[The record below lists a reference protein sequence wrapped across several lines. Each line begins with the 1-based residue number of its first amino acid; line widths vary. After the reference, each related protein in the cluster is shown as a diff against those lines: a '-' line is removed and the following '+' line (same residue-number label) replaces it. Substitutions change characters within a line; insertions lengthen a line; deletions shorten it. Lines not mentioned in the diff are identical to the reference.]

1 MRSDR
6 PVRRGCGWLALSL
19 LALTPAAAG
28 AQIGATDF
36 AARRDSLARRI
47 GDGVVVAFGARTPVT
62 DFGPPTQLPAFHYL
76 TGFDEPD
83 AAFVMVVRQG
93 AGTATLFTM
102 PIDPRVAMYYGRRP
116 DSAAIASRFGMT
128 ARPFAALRAA
138 VDSLAGSGLSFYS
151 LADFE
156 DADFAYA
163 DSLTRG
169 RAFLQSVVAA
179 HSGLQVKDAHPLVN
193 ELRARKS
200 AAELALLRKA
210 AALSVEG
217 HRAAMR
223 LAAPGLHEYDLQA
236 AAEYEFRRGGSSRP
250 AYGSIVGSGENG
262 TQLHYM
268 LDRAPLKAGELVV
281 IDAAGEYEGYAADV
295 TRTLPV
301 SGRFTTDQRALY
313 QLVRDAQDA
322 AVRNAKPGM
331 KFAVAQDSSL
341 EVRARGLARMGLIEA
356 SDALYD
362 PPGRANCATRPA
374 ACRQVNVWT
383 IHGISH
389 GLGLAVHDPV
399 QFYSGDRTVQPGDVF
414 TVEPGIYVN
423 TAFLDILPD
432 TPRNRAFIA
441 KVRPVAER
449 LNHTGVRIEDD
460 YIATATDLEWISPAP
475 REASEVEAAMRVA
488 GNRK

>member
-1 MRSDR
+1 MKKA
-6 PVRRGCGWLALSL
+6 ALLVVL
-19 LALTPAAAG
+19 LLPPSIAAR
-28 AQIGATDF
+28 AQVPQAEY
-36 AARRDSLARRI
+36 AARRDSLAAHM
-47 GDGVVVAFGARTPVT
+47 GSGVLVAFGARTPVT

-83 AAFVMVVRQG
+83 AAFVMVVRNG
-93 AGTATLFTM
+93 AATPVLYTT

-116 DSAAIASRFGMT
+116 DSTAIRREFGLA
-128 ARPFAALRAA
+128 ARPFASLRADL
-138 VDSLAGSGLSFYS
+138 DSLAAGGLDFYT

-169 RAFLQSVVAA
+169 RLFMRAFQAA
-179 HSGLQVKDAHPLVN
+179 HSGLTVKNAHPLVN
-193 ELRARKS
+193 QLRARKS
-200 AAELALLRKA
+200 AAELVLLRKA
-210 AALSVEG
+210 ADASVEG
-217 HRAAMR
+217 HKAAMR

-236 AAEYEFRRGGSSRP
+236 ALEYEFRRHGSSRP
-250 AYGSIVGSGENG
+250 SYGSIVGSGENG

-268 LDRAPLKAGELVV
+268 LDRGPLNAGDLVV
-281 IDAAGEYEGYAADV
+281 IDAAGEYDGYAADV

-301 SGRFTTDQRALY
+301 SGKFTADQRTLY
-313 QLVRDAQDA
+313 QLVRDAQEA

-331 KFAVAQDSSL
+331 KFSAAQDSSVA
-341 EVRARGLARMGLIEA
+341 VRARGLARMGLIE
-356 SDALYD
+356 SEDALYD
-362 PPGRANCATRPA
+362 PPGRPDCAQRPA

-389 GLGLAVHDPV
+389 GLGLAVHDPA
-399 QFYSGDRTVQPGDVF
+399 QFYSGDGTVREGDVF

-460 YIATATDLEWISPAP
+460 YIATATGLEWITHAP
-475 REASEVEAAMRVA
+475 REVGEVEAAMKVA
-488 GNRK
+488 RDTAGGRRRP

>member
-1 MRSDR
+1 MKR
-6 PVRRGCGWLALSL
+6 LTL
-19 LALTPAAAG
+19 LLVLLPAAAPTAAR
-28 AQIGATDF
+28 AQIAPAEY

-93 AGTATLFTM
+93 VGTPVLFTM
-102 PIDPRVAMYYGRRP
+102 PIDPRTAMYYGRRP
-116 DSAAIASRFGMT
+116 DSTAIVREFGMA
-128 ARPFAALRAA
+128 ARPFSTLRPAL
-138 VDSLAGSGLSFYS
+138 DSLVGNGLTFYT

-156 DADFAYA
+156 DADFAAA

-169 RAFLQSVVAA
+169 RVFMRDFVAA
-179 HSGLQVKDAHPLVN
+179 HGGLKVKDAHPLVVA
-193 ELRARKS
+193 LRARKS
-200 AAELALLRKA
+200 PAELALLRKA
-210 AALSVEG
+210 AAASVAG

-236 AAEYEFRRGGSSRP
+236 AAEYEFRRGGASRP

-268 LDRAPLKAGELVV
+268 KDRGPLRAGDLVV

-301 SGRFTTDQRALY
+301 SGRFTKEQRILY

-331 KFAVAQDSSL
+331 VFRAAQDSSV
-341 EVRARGLARMGLIEA
+341 EVRARGLARLGLIEGP
-356 SDALYD
+356 DALYD
-362 PPGRANCATRPA
+362 PPGKPDCAARPA

-389 GLGLAVHDPV
+389 GLGLAVHDPA
-399 QFYSGDRTVQPGDVF
+399 QFYSRDGIVKPGDVF
-414 TVEPGIYVN
+414 TVEPGIYIN

-441 KVRPVAER
+441 RVRPVAER
-449 LNHTGVRIEDD
+449 LNHTGIRIEDD
-460 YIATATDLEWISPAP
+460 YIATDTGLEWISPAP
-475 REASEVEAAMRVA
+475 REVAAVEAAMSVA
-488 GNRK
+488 GNTARDRKRR

>member
-1 MRSDR
+1 MRAL
-6 PVRRGCGWLALSL
+6 VVTAALGFLAL
-19 LALTPAAAG
+19 APAS
-28 AQIGATDF
+28 AQIAPAEF

-47 GDGVVVAFGARTPVT
+47 GDGVIVGFGARTPVT

-83 AAFVMVVRQG
+83 AAFVMVVRQAVG
-93 AGTATLFTM
+93 APMLFTM

-116 DSAAIASRFGMT
+116 DSAAIVARFGLP
-128 ARPFAALRAA
+128 ARSFATLRATL
-138 VDSLAGSGLSFYS
+138 DSLAGAGLPFYT

-156 DADFAYA
+156 DADFAGV

-169 RAFLQSVVAA
+169 AVFLRSFTAA
-179 HSGLQVKDAHPLVN
+179 HPGLTVKSAHPLVD
-193 ELRARKS
+193 ELRAGKS
-200 AAELALLRKA
+200 AAELVLLRKA
-210 AALSVEG
+210 AAASVAG

-236 AAEYEFRRGGSSRP
+236 AAEYEFRRGGAARP
-250 AYGSIVGSGENG
+250 AYGSIVGTGENG

-268 LDRAPLKAGELVV
+268 LDRAPLQAGDLVV

-301 SGRFTTDQRALY
+301 SGRFTKEQRMLY
-313 QLVRDAQDA
+313 QLVRDAQEA

-331 KFAVAQDSSL
+331 KFRAAQDSSL
-341 EVRARGLARMGLIEA
+341 EVRARGLARMGLIEGT
-356 SDALYD
+356 DALYD
-362 PPGRANCATRPA
+362 PPGKPNCAARPA

-389 GLGLAVHDPV
+389 GLGLAVHDPAH
-399 QFYSGDRTVQPGDVF
+399 FYSADGTVQPGDVF
-414 TVEPGIYVN
+414 TVEPGIYIN

-449 LNHTGVRIEDD
+449 LNHTGIRIEDD
-460 YIATATDLEWISPAP
+460 YIATATGLEWISPAP
-475 REASEVEAAMRVA
+475 REAAEVEAAMRVA
-488 GNRK
+488 GNTARGGRRR